1 MRILF
6 SEAKFNRE
14 GRQKKARSAAL
25 LQRPEEINRR
35 KFPRQY
41 RVNIQLVTNL
51 LLTSKQKFRFGLSWP
66 GQAKTE
72 LLFYVNGRF
81 VYNLM
86 CDPVS

>member
-51 LLTSKQKFRFGLSWP
+51 LLTSKQKFRFGL
-66 GQAKTE
+66 AKVE
-72 LLFYVNGRF
+72 LLF
-81 VYNLM
+81 
-86 CDPVS
+86 